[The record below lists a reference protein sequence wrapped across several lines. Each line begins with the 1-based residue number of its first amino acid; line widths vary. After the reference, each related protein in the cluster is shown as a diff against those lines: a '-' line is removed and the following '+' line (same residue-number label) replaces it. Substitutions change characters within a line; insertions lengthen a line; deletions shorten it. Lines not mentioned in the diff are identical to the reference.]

1 MFHNLITRSVEFANC
16 QPSWQPSWQLCQKR
30 RESRNWRGKEIGLKY
45 SFARSSSLSLFLSF
59 FSLTIKVSFYPR
71 YTTYDYLRDR
81 SPQTRNFVLKFLKS
95 GKPPQ
100 LIDSAVYSDCRIL
113 EDIVSR
119 KYPPKTSFA
128 IKECSLFYLLFIFPL
143 YSCVKYN
150 LSDDCKLMI
159 HIHIYLIFFL
169 NYFANNAEFYKFE
182 EHLQILLICKIFVY
196 RINLKFC
203 NVDYENCILF
213 HIE

>member
-1 MFHNLITRSVEFANC
+1 MRIANRLGSRLDNFAK
-16 QPSWQPSWQLCQKR
+16 SDERAVIEEEKKS
-30 RESRNWRGKEIGLKY
+30 G
-45 SFARSSSLSLFLSF
+45 SSTLLLAHPPCLSLSLSF

-113 EDIVSR
+113 EDIISR

-128 IKECSLFYLLFIFPL
+128 VKCSLFYLLFIFPL

-150 LSDDCKLMI
+150 LSDDCKL
-159 HIHIYLIFFL
+159 IYTYI
-169 NYFANNAEFYKFE
+169 
-182 EHLQILLICKIFVY
+182 
-196 RINLKFC
+196 
-203 NVDYENCILF
+203 
-213 HIE
+213 